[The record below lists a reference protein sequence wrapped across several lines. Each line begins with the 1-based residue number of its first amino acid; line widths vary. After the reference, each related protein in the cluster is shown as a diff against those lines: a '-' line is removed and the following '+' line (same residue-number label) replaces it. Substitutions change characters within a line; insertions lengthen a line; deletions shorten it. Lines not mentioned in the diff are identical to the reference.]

1 MSNLE
6 IVAAVESLIAIE
18 SIIVEYETE
27 AKVLREAIKNEMDI
41 RGIETLNT
49 GSHVVRFTSVLTSRF
64 DTKRFKET
72 FGESIYRAYL
82 REVASR
88 RFSIV

>member
-1 MSNLE
+1 MSNIE
-6 IVAAVESLIAIE
+6 IIAAVVSLAALE
-18 SIIVEYETE
+18 SIIAEYESE
-27 AKVLREAIKNEMDI
+27 AKVLREAIKNEMSI
-41 RGIETLNT
+41 RGIETMNA

-72 FGESIYRAYL
+72 FGESVYRAYL

-88 RFSIV
+88 RFSIS

>member
-1 MSNLE
+1 MS
-6 IVAAVESLIAIE
+6 
-18 SIIVEYETE
+18 
-27 AKVLREAIKNEMDI
+27 I
-41 RGIETLNT
+41 RGIETMNA

-72 FGESIYRAYL
+72 FGESVYRAYL

-88 RFSIV
+88 RFSIS

>member
-1 MSNLE
+1 MSNIE
-6 IVAAVESLIAIE
+6 IIAAVESLAALE
-18 SIIVEYETE
+18 SIIAEYESE
-27 AKVLREAIKNEMDI
+27 AKVLREAIKNEMSI
-41 RGIETLNT
+41 RGIETMNA

-72 FGESIYRAYL
+72 FGESVYRAYL

-88 RFSIV
+88 RFSIN